1 MHPQLPKDVDT
12 VPNLSERVQ
21 VMLTPASAATIKR
34 LAKLQG
40 RSRSAV
46 VRDFLDEVAPVLDR
60 TANLLEL
67 ALKAQGKW
75 PKDLV
80 AKLERMQTGL
90 EATALTHMDHL
101 DMLMADGPAHR
112 RSAGHGQRKPDSP
125 PTTNR
130 GVTTRKR
137 TRTVQ

>member
-1 MHPQLPKDVDT
+1 M
-12 VPNLSERVQ
+12 PNLSERVQ

-34 LAKLQG
+34 LARLQG

-67 ALKAQGKW
+67 ALSAQGKW
-75 PKDLV
+75 PKQLV
-80 AKLERMQTGL
+80 AKLERMQAGL
-90 EATALTHMDHL
+90 EATALTHMDHMDL
-101 DMLMADGPAHR
+101 LLADGQAHR
-112 RSAGHGQRKPDSP
+112 KGAAHGKQRSQSP
-125 PTTNR
+125 PMTNR